1 MESIYYSPILV
12 KKYFKEWSFVK
23 LTKKDITKVIADKYG
38 EFTQKEIGEIIDTFL
53 DTVKDSV
60 AKGEKVSLPKFGI
73 FEVVERAARE
83 CRNPQTGERMQV
95 SACYSPKFKPS
106 KDFKDCVNQR

>member
-1 MESIYYSPILV
+1 M
-12 KKYFKEWSFVK
+12 
-23 LTKKDITKVIADKYG
+23 TKKDITKVIADKHT
-38 EFTQKEIGEIIDTFL
+38 EFTQKEVGEIIDAFI

-60 AKGEKVSLPKFGI
+60 ASGEKVSIPKFGN

-83 CRNPQTGERMQV
+83 CRNPSTGERMMV
-95 SACYSPKFKPS
+95 AACKVPKFKPA

>member
-1 MESIYYSPILV
+1 M
-12 KKYFKEWSFVK
+12 
-23 LTKKDITKVIADKYG
+23 TKKEVVKVIADKYT
-38 EFTQKEIGEIIDTFL
+38 EFTQKEIGEIIDAFI

-60 AKGEKVSLPKFGI
+60 ASGEKVSIPKFGN

-83 CRNPQTGERMQV
+83 CRNPSTGERMMV
-95 SACYSPKFKPS
+95 AACKVPKFKPA

>member
-1 MESIYYSPILV
+1 M
-12 KKYFKEWSFVK
+12 
-23 LTKKDITKVIADKYG
+23 TKKDIVKVITNKHT
-38 EFTQKEIGEIIDTFL
+38 EFTQKEIGEIIDTFI

-60 AKGEKVSLPKFGI
+60 ASGEKVSIPKFGI

-83 CRNPQTGERMQV
+83 CRNPQTGKRMQV
-95 SACYSPKFKPS
+95 SACYSPKFKPA

>member
-1 MESIYYSPILV
+1 MESISYSPILV

-38 EFTQKEIGEIIDTFL
+38 EFTQKEIGEIIDAFL
-53 DTVKDSV
+53 DEIKSEVST
-60 AKGEKVSLPKFGI
+60 GEKIAIPKFGS
-73 FEVVERAARE
+73 FEVNERAARE
-83 CRNPQTGERMQV
+83 CRNPSTGERMMV
-95 SACYSPKFKPS
+95 AACKVPKFKPA

>member
-1 MESIYYSPILV
+1 M
-12 KKYFKEWSFVK
+12 
-23 LTKKDITKVIADKYG
+23 TKKDITKVIADKYT
-38 EFTQKEIGEIIDTFL
+38 EFTQKEITEIIDEFIEII
-53 DTVKDSV
+53 KSEV
-60 AKGEKVSLPKFGI
+60 ANGEKVSIPKFGN

-95 SACYSPKFKPS
+95 SACYSPKFKPA

>member
-1 MESIYYSPILV
+1 MAV
-12 KKYFKEWSFVK
+12 FN
-23 LTKKDITKVIADKYG
+23 LTKKEVVKVIADNHTV
-38 EFTQKEIGEIIDTFL
+38 FTQKEIGEIIDAFL

-60 AKGEKVSLPKFGI
+60 VKGEKVSLPKFGI

-95 SACYSPKFKPS
+95 SACYSPKFKPA

>member
-1 MESIYYSPILV
+1 ME
-12 KKYFKEWSFVK
+12 FFE
-23 LTKKDITKVIADKYG
+23 LTKKDIVKVITNKHT
-38 EFTQKEIGEIIDTFL
+38 EFTQKEIGEIIDAFI

-60 AKGEKVSLPKFGI
+60 ASGEKVSIPKFGN

-95 SACYSPKFKPS
+95 SACYSPKFKPA

>member
-1 MESIYYSPILV
+1 M
-12 KKYFKEWSFVK
+12 
-23 LTKKDITKVIADKYG
+23 TKKDITKVIADKYG
-38 EFTQKEIGEIIDTFL
+38 EFTQKEIGEIIDAFL

-60 AKGEKVSLPKFGI
+60 VKGEKVSLPKFGI

-95 SACYSPKFKPS
+95 SACYSPKFKPA

>member
-1 MESIYYSPILV
+1 MAVLS
-12 KKYFKEWSFVK
+12 
-23 LTKKDITKVIADKYG
+23 LTKKEIVKVVADNHTV
-38 EFTQKEIGEIIDTFL
+38 FTQKEIGEIIDTFI
-53 DTVKDSV
+53 DKIKSEVS
-60 AKGEKVSLPKFGI
+60 KGEKVSIPKFGN

-95 SACYSPKFKPS
+95 SACYSPKFKPA

>member
-1 MESIYYSPILV
+1 MESISYSPILV

-23 LTKKDITKVIADKYG
+23 LTKKEIAKVIADKYT

-60 AKGEKVSLPKFGI
+60 AKGEKISLPKFGI
-73 FEVVERAARE
+73 FESRERAARTA
-83 CRNPQTGERMQV
+83 RNPVTGEFIEV
-95 SACYSPKFKPS
+95 AACKVVKFKPAS
-106 KDFKDCVNQR
+106 DLKNMVKG